1 MKKVLNPKKVEAGS
15 KKSYEPRLLGS
26 IVEEMLHG
34 NSPLAVG
41 YRQYIASQENGEVE
55 EQGWNPNTH
64 LSVDLKTLLRSDSKM
79 KTGKNYQGI
88 LRRDEI
94 CEEFRYDEHFTF
106 VETVPQTAGKRNP
119 HVFDGKYITV
129 TRRDDGSLRLN
140 FKELPKGANFNLE
153 RFALGVYN
161 ELCMALG
168 GLIEGVE

>member
-1 MKKVLNPKKVEAGS
+1 MSYKKCDSKKAGS
-15 KKSYEPRLLGS
+15 KKSNEPRLLGS

-119 HVFDGKYITV
+119 HVFDGEYITV
-129 TRRDDGSLRLN
+129 TRRDDGTLRPN
-140 FKELPKGANFNLE
+140 FKPMRVGKDFSLK

-161 ELCMALG
+161 ELCMALY
-168 GLIEGVE
+168 GLVEEE